1 MSTIVA
7 VEEFKVKGKHGVFD
21 YEREKEQPFVI
32 SIWALLKEPATN
44 DEIETGVDYAFL
56 QRTVHDVIS
65 RGESVHM
72 METLCDKI
80 IEIVSGHVNVAS
92 VKIRIEKPQAPM
104 PHNSGLAV
112 VCLLYTSPSPRDR
125 G

>member
-7 VEEFKVKGKHGVFD
+7 VEGFKLKGKHGVFD
-21 YEREKEQPFVI
+21 YEREKEQPIVV
-32 SIWALLKEPATN
+32 SIWVLLKEPAKD

-56 QRTVHDVIS
+56 QRTVHDVIV

-80 IEIVSGHVNVAS
+80 IETVSGHLNVAS
-92 VKIRIEKPQAPM
+92 VKIRMEKPQAPM
-104 PHNSGLAV
+104 PHNGGLAV
-112 VCLLYTSPSPRDR
+112 VERTWPEGRTF
-125 G
+125 

>member
-7 VEEFKVKGKHGVFD
+7 VEGFKLKGKHGVFD
-21 YEREKEQPFVI
+21 YEREKEQPFVV
-32 SIWALLKEPATN
+32 SIWVLLNEPAKN

-56 QRTVHDVIS
+56 QRTVHDVIA

-72 METLCDKI
+72 METLCDNI
-80 IEIVSGHVNVAS
+80 IEIVSGHLNVAA
-92 VKIRIEKPQAPM
+92 VKIRMEKPQAPM

-112 VCLLYTSPSPRDR
+112 VERTWPEGRTF
-125 G
+125 

>member
-7 VEEFKVKGKHGVFD
+7 VEGFKLKGKHGVFD
-21 YEREKEQPFVI
+21 YEREKEQPFVV
-32 SIWALLKEPATN
+32 SIWVLLKEPAKD

-56 QRTVHDVIS
+56 QRTVHDVIV

-80 IEIVSGHVNVAS
+80 IEIVSGHLNVAS
-92 VKIRIEKPQAPM
+92 VKIRMEKPQAPM
-104 PHNSGLAV
+104 PHNGGLAV
-112 VCLLYTSPSPRDR
+112 VERTWPEGRTF
-125 G
+125 

>member
-7 VEEFKVKGKHGVFD
+7 VEGYKLKGKHGVFD
-21 YEREKEQPFVI
+21 YEREKEQPFVV
-32 SIWALLKEPATN
+32 SIWVLLKEPAKD

-56 QRTVHDVIS
+56 QRTVHDVIV

-80 IEIVSGHVNVAS
+80 IEIVSGHLNVAS
-92 VKIRIEKPQAPM
+92 VKIRMEKPQAPM
-104 PHNSGLAV
+104 PHNGGLAV
-112 VCLLYTSPSPRDR
+112 VERTWPEGRTF
-125 G
+125 